1 MIRKSGLFTM
11 TFAMLALPVLCR
23 AQSQEPSVGSAIEAV
38 WAEMRKSSA

>member
-11 TFAMLALPVLCR
+11 TSAMLALPVLCR

-38 WAEMRKSSA
+38 RADMRKGRA